1 LAFQIS
7 NPFYETISPPG
18 FGFQAIYWLGG
29 QFTAGRASFI
39 MEEERK
45 YAAGSRDMK
54 NNPEALTGKNIILI
68 GMPGVGKST
77 VGVLLAKALSRDF
90 LDTDVYI
97 QAKEGRTLQ
106 EIIDREGLSA
116 FCRIEEGHV
125 RSLKFRASVIATG
138 GSVVYYPAAM
148 ARFRSSG
155 IVIHLDLALAHLKKR
170 LTNLLTR
177 GVVMAPGQK
186 FDQLFDERLPLYRKY
201 AHLTIDCAGCTH
213 EEVVEEIIR
222 RLKGWISHS
231 PPKRMKKNH

>member
-1 LAFQIS
+1 
-7 NPFYETISPPG
+7 
-18 FGFQAIYWLGG
+18 
-29 QFTAGRASFI
+29 

-54 NNPEALTGKNIILI
+54 NSPEALTGKNIILI

-116 FCRIEEGHV
+116 FCRIEERRV

-170 LTNLLTR
+170 LTNLPTR

-186 FDQLFDERLPLYRKY
+186 FGQLFDERLPLYQKY
-201 AHLTIDCAGCTH
+201 AHFTIDCAGCTH
-213 EEVVEEIIR
+213 EEVVAKIIR
-222 RLKGWISHS
+222 RLRGWTPD
-231 PPKRMKKNH
+231 PPLKRMNKNY